1 MPKNEPLSTKQV
13 AELLGVSPA
22 TVARMVKRELL
33 KPRPVSA
40 HLQRAKAFVFDRA
53 EIERYIKANS

>member
-22 TVARMVKRELL
+22 TVARMVKRKVL
-33 KPRPVSA
+33 KARPVSA
-40 HLQRAKAFVFDRA
+40 HLMRAKAFEFDRS
-53 EIERYIKANS
+53 EVERYITANS